1 MTASKSPGGAQDPT
15 ALTAIAVGAAKDD
28 MRREIKASEDLLTAR
43 MDGRNKLSD
52 ALFKASE
59 DAATKSENRFDRQL
73 GQLQDFINAKVDGLE
88 SKINDLRDRLQT
100 DEGRASGI
108 GKAGNVVYFIIIAGA
123 TVVMAAIAFY
133 RSGAN

>member
-1 MTASKSPGGAQDPT
+1 
-15 ALTAIAVGAAKDD
+15 

-100 DEGRASGI
+100 DEGRSSGI
-108 GKAGNVVYFIIIAGA
+108 GKSANVLYL
-123 TVVMAAIAFY
+123 VVGLVVAIVAVVITFY